1 MRMRLL
7 TYITV
12 LFLLSLSQFAA
23 AGTTIDLKN
32 FAHKF
37 IAAENQAW
45 QQGDFAALQAIEDPD
60 ITFHGLDVKGWK
72 AHKQYIENARQNV
85 PGIEQEWHYLTGDGH
100 LFALSYKA
108 YYLINNQKM
117 QTEALMLLHIGN
129 GRITDVWINMN
140 SSSLHE

>member
-7 TYITV
+7 TYVTV
-12 LFLLSLSQFAA
+12 LFLFSLSQYAAA
-23 AGTTIDLKN
+23 AGSIDLQK
-32 FAHKF
+32 FATRF
-37 IAAENQAW
+37 IKAEDQAW
-45 QQGDFAALQAIEDPD
+45 QQGDFAALQAIEDPN

-72 AHKQYIENARQNV
+72 AHKQYIMNARQNV
-85 PGIEQEWHYLTGDGH
+85 PGIEQEWHYLTGDGN

-108 YYLINNQKM
+108 YYLINNEKM
-117 QTEALMLLHIGN
+117 QTEALMLFHIGN